1 MNPDLT
7 SWLEQL
13 TPEQLEIVKNKVIEL
28 AKQKKQR
35 LKNPGSLSTID
46 LANNLGIDIS
56 SLERQIDF
64 SIKRR

>member
-1 MNPDLT
+1 MNPELT

-13 TPEQLEIVKNKVIEL
+13 TPEQLELVKNKVTEL
-28 AKQKKQR
+28 AEHKKQR
-35 LKNPGSLSTID
+35 LKNPGALSTID